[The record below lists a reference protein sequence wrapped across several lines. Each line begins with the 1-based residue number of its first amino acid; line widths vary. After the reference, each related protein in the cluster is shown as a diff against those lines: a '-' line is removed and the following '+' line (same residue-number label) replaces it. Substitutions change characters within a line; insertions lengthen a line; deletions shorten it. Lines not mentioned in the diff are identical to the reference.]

1 MIFFDIITL
10 AVIGW
15 MIYKGQKDGFVSQL
29 LGLIGICIGVFLA
42 LSYGEIV
49 GSMLNIDPQYATIS
63 GFVIVLVATIILIV
77 LASKLITKT
86 LSLIKLGWLNT
97 LLGIVFAL
105 FKGLLVLS
113 LLYAAIFALNT
124 RLKVVEPKTFDSSI
138 SFNIVRK
145 AAYPLI
151 DYWEKT
157 KPVDKLTIPEA

>member
-42 LSYGEIV
+42 LSYGELV
-49 GSMLNIDPQYATIS
+49 GSALRIDQQYATIS
-63 GFVIVLVATIILIV
+63 GFVIVLLATIILIFLV
-77 LASKLITKT
+77 SKLITKT

-124 RLKVVEPKTFDSSI
+124 RLQLVAPEKFDSSV

-145 AAYPLI
+145 AADPLI
-151 DYWEKT
+151 DYWEQT
-157 KPVDKLTIPEA
+157 KPIEKLTTPEA

>member
-49 GSMLNIDPQYATIS
+49 GSALRIEMQYATIS
-63 GFVIVLVATIILIV
+63 GFVIVLLATIILIFLV
-77 LASKLITKT
+77 SKLITKT

-124 RLKVVEPKTFDSSI
+124 RLQLVEPEKFDSSV

-145 AAYPLI
+145 VADPLI
-151 DYWEKT
+151 DYWEQT
-157 KPVDKLTIPEA
+157 KPIEKLTTPEA

>member
-49 GSMLNIDPQYATIS
+49 GSALRIDQQYATIS
-63 GFVIVLVATIILIV
+63 GFVIVLLATIILIFLV
-77 LASKLITKT
+77 SKLITKT

-124 RLKVVEPKTFDSSI
+124 RLQLVEPEKFDSSV

-145 AAYPLI
+145 AADPLI
-151 DYWEKT
+151 DYWEQT
-157 KPVDKLTIPEA
+157 KPIEKLTTPEA

>member
-49 GSMLNIDPQYATIS
+49 GSALRIEMQYATIS
-63 GFVIVLVATIILIV
+63 GFVIVLLATIILIFLV
-77 LASKLITKT
+77 SKLITKT

-124 RLKVVEPKTFDSSI
+124 RLQLVEPEKFDSSV

-145 AAYPLI
+145 AADPLI
-151 DYWEKT
+151 DYWEQT
-157 KPVDKLTIPEA
+157 KPIEKLTTPEA

>member
-49 GSMLNIDPQYATIS
+49 GSALRIDQQYATIS
-63 GFVIVLVATIILIV
+63 GFVIVLLATIILIFLV
-77 LASKLITKT
+77 SKLITKT

-124 RLKVVEPKTFDSSI
+124 RLQF
-138 SFNIVRK
+138 SFN
-145 AAYPLI
+145 
-151 DYWEKT
+151 
-157 KPVDKLTIPEA
+157 

>member
-15 MIYKGQKDGFVSQL
+15 MIYRGQKDGFVSQL

-49 GSMLNIDPQYATIS
+49 GSALRIDQQYATIS
-63 GFVIVLVATIILIV
+63 GFVIVLLATIILIFLV
-77 LASKLITKT
+77 SKLITKT

-124 RLKVVEPKTFDSSI
+124 RLQLVEPAKFDSSI

-145 AAYPLI
+145 AADPLI
-151 DYWEKT
+151 DYWEQT
-157 KPVDKLTIPEA
+157 KPIEKLTTPEA

>member
-15 MIYKGQKDGFVSQL
+15 MIYRGQKDGFVSQL

-49 GSMLNIDPQYATIS
+49 GSALRIDQQYATIS
-63 GFVIVLVATIILIV
+63 GFVIVMLVTIILIFLV
-77 LASKLITKT
+77 SKLITKT
-86 LSLIKLGWLNT
+86 LTLIKLGWLNT

-124 RLKVVEPKTFDSSI
+124 RLNVVEPAKFDSSI

-145 AAYPLI
+145 AANPLI
-151 DYWEKT
+151 EYWEKT
-157 KPVDKLTIPEA
+157 KPIEKLTTPEA

>member
-1 MIFFDIITL
+1 
-10 AVIGW
+10 

-49 GSMLNIDPQYATIS
+49 GSALRIDQQYSTIS
-63 GFVIVLVATIILIV
+63 GFIIVLLATIILIFLV
-77 LASKLITKT
+77 SKLITKT

-124 RLKVVEPKTFDSSI
+124 RLQLVEPEKFDSSV

-145 AAYPLI
+145 AADPLI
-151 DYWEKT
+151 DYWEQT
-157 KPVDKLTIPEA
+157 KPIEKLTTPEA

>member
-15 MIYKGQKDGFVSQL
+15 MIYRGQKDGFVSQL

-49 GSMLNIDPQYATIS
+49 GSALRIDQQYATIS
-63 GFVIVLVATIILIV
+63 GFVIVLLATIILIFLV
-77 LASKLITKT
+77 SKLITKT
-86 LSLIKLGWLNT
+86 LTLIKLGWLNT
-97 LLGIVFAL
+97 LLGIVFAV

-124 RLKVVEPKTFDSSI
+124 RLQLVEPAKFDSSI

-145 AAYPLI
+145 AANPLI
-151 DYWEKT
+151 EYWEKT
-157 KPVDKLTIPEA
+157 KPVEKLITPEA